1 MTIVPDMSL
10 ILDVVVAAL
19 LMATIVYCIILYRQL
34 ARVRNAQEEMRGLIA
49 SFDDATNRAQAG
61 ITALKRTNDE
71 IIDAL
76 RKEMDK
82 GRLLADELAIL
93 NESGDRLAN
102 RIEGGLKDRPA
113 NDTRSRQFDSGSS
126 PADHGAERARDTGL
140 KSEAERELLEALRA
154 SR

>member
-1 MTIVPDMSL
+1 
-10 ILDVVVAAL
+10 
-19 LMATIVYCIILYRQL
+19 
-34 ARVRNAQEEMRGLIA
+34 MRGLIA

-61 ITALKRTNDE
+61 ISALKRTNDE
-71 IIDAL
+71 IIDTL
-76 RKEMDK
+76 QKEMNK

-113 NDTRSRQFDSGSS
+113 NDGRTQQPDLAPS
-126 PADHGAERARDTGL
+126 PADFGHERVRDTGL
-140 KSEAERELLEALRA
+140 KSEAERELLETLRA